1 MIYCYQANCEKVD
14 ENYICCKC
22 CDKKYECEYT
32 CYHVFIDEDFCLS
45 EIRVDEDE

>member
-1 MIYCYQANCEKVD
+1 MNCIVD
-14 ENYICCKC
+14 INIARQCNKC